1 MQLKHKTETS
11 LLVHNKSPPSIMG
24 FIFRHQ
30 GQKVYTERLNRGL
43 IYYALLKLFLDFDY
57 SSLNRG
63 SPLNSWLY
71 CMVGGGESGH
81 ENHLYQVG

>member
-1 MQLKHKTETS
+1 M
-11 LLVHNKSPPSIMG
+11 
-24 FIFRHQ
+24 
-30 GQKVYTERLNRGL
+30 YTERLNRGL

-71 CMVGGGESGH
+71 CMVGGGSGH
-81 ENHLYQVG
+81 ENHSYQVG